1 MSDDKTETISSSFA
15 IVIEPEFEEGKWS
28 GSVACHVEE
37 DVREDLEQESVEQI
51 RSVVGMMAST
61 LTLMEDDAEFLEHVK
76 AYFLANYQHLI
87 SEFIESKVE
96 DKPSFVRSKEGNV
109 ITLDFN
115 TKTHGNA

>member
-1 MSDDKTETISSSFA
+1 MA
-15 IVIEPEFEEGKWS
+15 EPRRQNLRDPRGKELTLDFTKGQFW
-28 GSVACHVEE
+28 GAGEN
-37 DVREDLEQESVEQI
+37 
-51 RSVVGMMAST
+51 AST
-61 LTLMEDDAEFLEHVK
+61 LTLMEDDPEFLEHVK